1 MLGKPGVGKSDV
13 YRLPFRS
20 LAIVS
25 FLSRGVT
32 VMASITLPL
41 ALVNTSVSPPFEL
54 NLKLAYNPSF
64 FSPHRFIIKYSLAFI
79 IVSGN
84 THFILLLSSDNP

>member
-25 FLSRGVT
+25 FLSRGVA

-41 ALVNTSVSPPFEL
+41 ALVNTSVSPPFE
-54 NLKLAYNPSF
+54 
-64 FSPHRFIIKYSLAFI
+64 
-79 IVSGN
+79 
-84 THFILLLSSDNP
+84 